1 MNSKS
6 SSADRIREKKKIF
19 LNREQKIIDA
29 ALSLFLSDGIDRV
42 TVSSIAA
49 KAGIGKGTVYKH
61 FLTKNEILVR
71 IMLDYEESITQRL
84 AEGIA
89 NAEAGESGA
98 AAKAYFES
106 RLARPELDRLVQH
119 LEVRLIDAEDVSD
132 QLDQLHAMRRS
143 NEDSLNSMITRLIER
158 GVLEDVPPHYHY
170 LACWALAQGAVELC
184 FSRSWNYR
192 LDSADLMKFITGV
205 GVTIGNSGQYRDPT
219 TSKSAAAKI
228 TGSQS
233 AASKSLKPPESSN

>member
-1 MNSKS
+1 MNSKT
-6 SSADRIREKKKIF
+6 SSAERIREKKKVF
-19 LNREQKIIDA
+19 LLREQKIIDA
-29 ALSLFLSDGIDRV
+29 ALALFLDDGIDRV

-49 KAGIGKGTVYKH
+49 RAGIGKGTVYKH

-71 IMLDYEESITQRL
+71 IMLDYEESITKRV
-84 AEGIA
+84 AEGVA
-89 NAEAGESGA
+89 LSGAGESGA

-119 LEVRLIDAEDVSD
+119 LEVRLGDAEDVAD
-132 QLDQLHAMRRS
+132 QLEQLHVMRRS
-143 NEDSLNSMITRLIER
+143 NEDSLNSMITRLIDR

-192 LDSADLMKFITGV
+192 LDSDDLMKFITGV
-205 GVTIGNSGQYRDPT
+205 GVTMGNRGQYRNLSD
-219 TSKSAAAKI
+219 SKASAA
-228 TGSQS
+228 
-233 AASKSLKPPESSN
+233 KPAVDNK

>member
-1 MNSKS
+1 MNSKT

-42 TVSSIAA
+42 TVSSIAG

-84 AEGIA
+84 ADGIA
-89 NAEAGESGA
+89 KSESGESGA

-119 LEVRLIDAEDVSD
+119 LEVRLIDAEDVAG

-205 GVTIGNSGQYRDPT
+205 GVTIGNSGQYRDPSL
-219 TSKSAAAKI
+219 SKS
-228 TGSQS
+228 T
-233 AASKSLKPPESSN
+233 ASKLVVDKPVADKPAAPGKH

>member
-6 SSADRIREKKKIF
+6 SSADRIREKKKVF
-19 LNREQKIIDA
+19 LGREQKIIDA
-29 ALSLFLSDGIDRV
+29 ALALFLSDGIDRV

-71 IMLDYEESITQRL
+71 IMLDYEESLTKRL
-84 AEGIA
+84 AAGIA
-89 NAEAGESGA
+89 KAEAGESGA

-119 LEVRLIDAEDVSD
+119 LEVRLIDAQDVAE
-132 QLDQLHAMRRS
+132 QLDQLHLMRRS
-143 NEDSLNSMITRLIER
+143 NEDSLNSMITRLIDR

-192 LDSADLMKFITGV
+192 LDSAELMKFITGV
-205 GVTIGNSGQYRDPT
+205 GVTIGNRGQYRDLAELKP
-219 TSKSAAAKI
+219 SAADP
-228 TGSQS
+228 
-233 AASKSLKPPESSN
+233 ASDK

>member
-29 ALSLFLSDGIDRV
+29 ALSLFLSEGIDRV

-71 IMLDYEESITQRL
+71 IMLDYEESITKRL

-89 NAEAGESGA
+89 
-98 AAKAYFES
+98 
-106 RLARPELDRLVQH
+106 
-119 LEVRLIDAEDVSD
+119 DAEDVAD

-233 AASKSLKPPESSN
+233 AASKSLKPLESSN